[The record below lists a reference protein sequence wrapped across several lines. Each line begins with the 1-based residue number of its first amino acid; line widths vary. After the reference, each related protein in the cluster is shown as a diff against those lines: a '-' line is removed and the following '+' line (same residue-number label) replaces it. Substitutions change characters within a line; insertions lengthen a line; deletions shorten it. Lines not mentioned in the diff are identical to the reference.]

1 MKRVEIEVVK
11 NKPEHKRPTIS
22 ISPEQLKK
30 SAEKMQNASFI
41 IRNILNKAPAGSI
54 GTLGFKKRIQN
65 YDRHE

>member
-11 NKPEHKRPTIS
+11 NKPEDKGSTIS

-41 IRNILNKAPAGSI
+41 IWI
-54 GTLGFKKRIQN
+54 GVK
-65 YDRHE
+65 H